1 MSGENYKK
9 AFGSGAKGRTNFLVV
24 GILAVI
30 VAAGAALVTK
40 KNTAGS
46 GGAAATVMTAP
57 DGRADVSPDKATEA
71 YLQTLRE
78 ANKNETAKAEKQGG
92 SAVAVLTNKTT
103 KVDEKTEAVPAG
115 ATQPVILSAPTAP
128 LPQFVP
134 PQGQSMAM
142 GQQGPQYSSSQ
153 PAQPPEPRKNPALTA
168 QVNELLNTWSA
179 PGQSIYVAQVT
190 QPAQA
195 ATSSA
200 QAAADAAAAEG
211 CCAEPVVLV
220 PAGQILSAV
229 IQTEAVSDDN
239 GPVLAL
245 VVSGPYKGARLLGSM
260 RVGVEKMVIQFNQ
273 MTFKGKSMPVTA
285 IAVDPSTAR
294 AGLADEVDKRWFQ
307 KYGLLFLSS
316 FVGGYGEAAAQVD
329 EVQVQG
335 ANGTTVSKSKLSSGD
350 RAVVALGK
358 SGSAVAQQMAQVAQ
372 SVQTMVKVNQ
382 GSPVGILFLSD
393 LTVAK

>member
-1 MSGENYKK
+1 MKGAENYKK

-40 KNTAGS
+40 KNSGGS
-46 GGAAATVMTAP
+46 TGAAASVMTAP
-57 DGRADVSPDKATEA
+57 DGRADVSPDKASEA

-103 KVDEKTEAVPAG
+103 KVDEKADAAAPAG
-115 ATQPVILSAPTAP
+115 AAQPLVLSAPTAP
-128 LPQFVP
+128 LPQFIP
-134 PQGQSMAM
+134 PQGQSMSM
-142 GQQGPQYSSSQ
+142 GQQGPQYSNSQSSQ
-153 PAQPPEPRKNPALTA
+153 SSQPPEPRKNPALTA

-179 PGQSIYVAQVT
+179 PGQSIYMAQVT
-190 QPAQA
+190 QPSQA
-195 ATSSA
+195 VTTSA
-200 QAAADAAAAEG
+200 QAAADAAAA
-211 CCAEPVVLV
+211 AADATEPVVLV
-220 PAGQILSAV
+220 PAGQILSGV
-229 IQTEAVSDDN
+229 IQTEAVSDDA

-273 MTFKGKSMPVTA
+273 MTFKGKSMGVTA

-358 SGSAVAQQMAQVAQ
+358 SDRK
-372 SVQTMVKVNQ
+372 SVV
-382 GSPVGILFLSD
+382 
-393 LTVAK
+393 